1 MAGSKA
7 LYRKMT
13 TDTGIVFVNDI
24 KQGIIFKLNNGK
36 YLFIESKNSI
46 TFDNRSKVHE
56 YFGGL
61 KNFDET
67 INSDS
72 DQSS

>member
-7 LYRKMT
+7 LYRKIT
-13 TDTGIVFVNDI
+13 TDTGIVFINDI

-36 YLFIESKNSI
+36 YLFVESKTST
-46 TFDNRSKVHE
+46 TFDDRSKVHE

-67 INSDS
+67 INSDF
-72 DQSS
+72 DQPS